1 MSTGT
6 RAVVG
11 IASPPVTA
19 VVPTHRRPELM
30 RAAVQSIVSQDYP
43 GTIEV
48 VVVFDACEPV
58 LPDLELPAD
67 RTIRAVVNERT
78 RGLAGARNAG
88 ILAASHDF
96 VAFLDD
102 DDTWLPGKLVAQM
115 PLFETHPD
123 ARLVGTASRFD
134 DGRRGH
140 DRLAPSD
147 VVTHADLVRDRITA
161 LHSSSFVFR
170 RAALVGEI
178 GLIDEELPRGY
189 GEDTDVLL
197 RASSIADIPLVN
209 RPLVAVRWQGQSYFL
224 GQWAQYAQ
232 ALTYLLAKHPD
243 IEKAPEA
250 AARLRSQIAFG
261 LVASDQRKA
270 GRKVARQV
278 LRVQP
283 TNLRAWLALLIGLRL
298 ASPRFFQAAARR
310 LGKGI

>member
-1 MSTGT
+1 MD
-6 RAVVG
+6 V
-11 IASPPVTA
+11 ASAPVTA

-30 RAAVQSIVSQDYP
+30 RAAVQSILSQDYAGP
-43 GTIEV
+43 IEV
-48 VVVFDACEPV
+48 VVVFDACEAE
-58 LPDLELPAD
+58 LPDVELAAD
-67 RTIRAVVNERT
+67 RTLRAVVNERT

-102 DDTWLPGKLVAQM
+102 DDVWLPGKLAAQM
-115 PLFETHPD
+115 PLFEAHPQ

-147 VVTHADLVRDRITA
+147 LITHGDLVEDRITA

-197 RASSIADIPLVN
+197 RASAVADIPLVN
-209 RPLVAVRWQGQSYFL
+209 RPLVSVRWQGQSYFL

-243 IEKAPEA
+243 IEQSPAA

-261 LVASDQRKA
+261 LVSSDQRRE
-270 GRKVARQV
+270 GREVARQV

-283 TNLRAWLALLIGLRL
+283 TNLRAWLALAIGLRL
-298 ASPRFFQAAARR
+298 ATPHFVQAAARR